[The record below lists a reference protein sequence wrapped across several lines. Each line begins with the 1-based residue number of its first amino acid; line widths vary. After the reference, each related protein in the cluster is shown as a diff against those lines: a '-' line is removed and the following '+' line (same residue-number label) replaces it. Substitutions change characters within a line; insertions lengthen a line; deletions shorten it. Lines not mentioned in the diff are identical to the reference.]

1 MPQLYMILK
10 IIFKIIFVAL
20 WVVVH
25 IGVSWPMEVAGT
37 PGERWGSLACR
48 VFSFPSPSGGGRQLW
63 RPPRTGWY
71 HLLPRGVQSRIG
83 QHAAAVGAGP

>member
-1 MPQLYMILK
+1 MSQLYMILK